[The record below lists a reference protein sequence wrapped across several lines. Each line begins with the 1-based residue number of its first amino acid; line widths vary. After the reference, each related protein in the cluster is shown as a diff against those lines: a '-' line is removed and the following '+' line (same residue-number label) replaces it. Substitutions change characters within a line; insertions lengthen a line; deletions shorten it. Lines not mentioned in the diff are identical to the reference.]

1 MVQTSLTGGDS
12 LEVRDQGGMIGI
24 SRRAGIACLFL
35 LSISAAFAEEPREA
49 AIAACRDDYGRL
61 CRGIMPGGGAIRACL
76 QAHLSE
82 LSAACRAI
90 VGGGRGGGEGRAG
103 QRETAPGA
111 GSTVGPSP
119 TVRIERGSGEGGGRS
134 PTAGSEIR
142 RFTDVAYGP
151 TAAQRLDIRAPAT
164 ARGAPI
170 LVLVHGGAWRFG
182 DKANGRVIEAKAA
195 HWVPRGWVVVSVD
208 YRMLPEADPLA
219 QAADVGRALTFVASH
234 AVEWGGDP
242 RRIVAMGHSAGAH
255 LVSLLAVAPEI
266 GGSAFGIGTGA
277 AMATVALDSA
287 AFDVPA
293 IMNARHMAL
302 YDTAFGQDS
311 SFWAKASPA
320 DRLTRAPTPMLLVCS
335 TRRAESCD
343 QARSFSVRVHM
354 LGGRADVLDV
364 AKSHGDINADLG
376 LPGDYTMAVDRF
388 LSSLGL
394 P

>member
-1 MVQTSLTGGDS
+1 MNGIF
-12 LEVRDQGGMIGI
+12 RHAGM
-24 SRRAGIACLFL
+24 ACLLL
-35 LSISAAFAEEPREA
+35 LSFSTAFAEEPREA

-61 CRGIMPGGGAIRACL
+61 CRGIMPGGGAIRTCL
-76 QAHLSE
+76 EAHLAE
-82 LSAACRAI
+82 LSAACRAM
-90 VGGGRGGGEGRAG
+90 VGGGRGGAEGRVG
-103 QRETAPGA
+103 RRETAPWA

-119 TVRIERGSGEGGGRS
+119 TERIERGGGSGAGVSGASGGGAVKVG
-134 PTAGSEIR
+134 TEIR

-151 TAAQRLDIRAPAT
+151 VTAQRLDVHAPVT

-182 DKANGRVIEAKAA
+182 DKASGRVIEAKVSY
-195 HWVPRGWVVVSVD
+195 WVPRGWVVVSVD

-219 QAADVGRALTFVASH
+219 QAEDVGRAFAFVAAH
-234 AVEWGGDP
+234 AGEWGGDP

-255 LVSLLAVAPEI
+255 LVSLLAVAPDI
-266 GGSAFGIGTGA
+266 GGSASRPGV

-302 YDTAFGQDS
+302 YDAAFGRDS
-311 SFWAKASPA
+311 SFWSKVSPA

-343 QARSFSVRVHM
+343 QARSFAVRAHM
-354 LGGRADVLDV
+354 LGGRAEVLEV
-364 AKSHGDINADLG
+364 EKSHGDINADLG
-376 LPGDYTMAVDRF
+376 RPGDYTTAIDRF
-388 LSSLGL
+388 LVSLGL

>member
-1 MVQTSLTGGDS
+1 MW
-12 LEVRDQGGMIGI
+12 
-24 SRRAGIACLFL
+24 RAGLAL
-35 LSISAAFAEEPREA
+35 LLLLLVSPVSAQEPREA

-76 QAHLSE
+76 EAHLAE
-82 LSAACRAI
+82 LSAACRAM
-90 VGGGRGGGEGRAG
+90 VGGGRGGAEGRAG
-103 QRETAPGA
+103 RRETAPWA

-119 TVRIERGSGEGGGRS
+119 TERIERGGVSGVGGSGGSGFGGSGGGGMTVS
-134 PTAGSEIR
+134 AEIR

-151 TAAQRLDIRAPAT
+151 SPAQRLDVHAPTT
-164 ARGAPI
+164 AKGAPI

-182 DKANGRVIEAKAA
+182 DKANGRVIEAKVA

-219 QAADVGRALTFVASH
+219 QAEDVGRALAFVAAH
-234 AVEWGGDP
+234 AGDWGGDP

-266 GGSAFGIGTGA
+266 GGAASHPGV

-293 IMNARHMAL
+293 IMNTRHMAL
-302 YDTAFGQDS
+302 YDAAFGRDS
-311 SFWAKASPA
+311 TFWAKVSPA
-320 DRLTRAPTPMLLVCS
+320 DRLSRAPAPMLLVCS

-376 LPGDYTMAVDRF
+376 RPGDYTMAIDRF
-388 LSSLGL
+388 FSNLGL

>member
-1 MVQTSLTGGDS
+1 MSGNL
-12 LEVRDQGGMIGI
+12 
-24 SRRAGIACLFL
+24 RRAAATFLLL
-35 LSISAAFAEEPREA
+35 LSISPASAEEPREA

-76 QAHLSE
+76 EAHLAE
-82 LSAACRAI
+82 LSAACRAM
-90 VGGGRGGGEGRAG
+90 VGGGRGGAEARPGR
-103 QRETAPGA
+103 RETAPGA

-119 TVRIERGSGEGGGRS
+119 TERIERGGGSGAGVSGGNGVG
-134 PTAGSEIR
+134 TVKAGAEIR

-151 TAAQRLDIRAPAT
+151 AAAQRLDVHAPVT

-208 YRMLPEADPLA
+208 DRMLPEADPLA
-219 QAADVGRALTFVASH
+219 QAADVGRALAFVASH
-234 AVEWGGDP
+234 AAEWGGDP

-266 GGSAFGIGTGA
+266 GGSALGVGTGA

-293 IMNARHMAL
+293 IMNTRHMAL
-302 YDTAFGQDS
+302 YDTAFGRDS
-311 SFWAKASPA
+311 SFWSKVSPA
-320 DRLTRAPTPMLLVCS
+320 DRLMRAPAPMLLVCS

-343 QARSFSVRVHM
+343 QARSFAVRAHM